1 MIEVKSAVD
10 VPELSAMAGV
20 NVLLEGPTGT
30 GKTTA
35 LATMADT
42 GADLFVLFAE
52 NGLETFLGYWT
63 DRGKSIPDNVHY
75 HVLPRGMGSFKILAD
90 MAHKINN
97 TSMEALFKMSD
108 PDRNKSNQYW
118 TLLNALTDFPDD
130 RTGKRF
136 GPVDSWG
143 PDKCF
148 GIDSLSAINP
158 WAMGLIVG
166 NKPLKDQRDWGV
178 AQDLIE
184 KLLRQLTDG
193 CPCHFVLLSHVERE
207 TDLVYGGVKLT
218 VSTLGRALAPK
229 IPPMFS
235 DVILTVREG
244 KNFSWSTASPQA
256 DLKTRNLPIADNIPP
271 HFSQIIDK
279 WKSRGGRLVA
289 GVKK

>member
-1 MIEVKSAVD
+1 MTELAMAVSQ
-10 VPELSAMAGV
+10 ELSAMAGV

-30 GKTTA
+30 GKTHA
-35 LATMADT
+35 LATLAET
-42 GADLFVLFAE
+42 GVELFILFAE

-63 DRGKSIPDNVHY
+63 DKGQPIPPNVHY
-75 HVLPRGMGSFKILAD
+75 HVLDRSMGSFKILAD
-90 MAHKINN
+90 MAFKINN

-108 PDRNKSNQYW
+108 PDRHKSNQYW

-130 RTGKRF
+130 RTGKKF
-136 GPVDSWG
+136 GAIDSWG
-143 PDKCF
+143 PDRAF
-148 GIDSLSAINP
+148 AIDSLSALNP
-158 WAMGLIVG
+158 WAMGLVVG

-193 CPCHFVLLSHVERE
+193 CKCHFILLSHVERE
-207 TDLVYGGVKLT
+207 TDQVYGGVKLT

-235 DVILTVREG
+235 DVVLTVREG
-244 KNFSWSTASPQA
+244 KNFSWSTANPQA
-256 DLKTRNLPIADNIPP
+256 DLKTRNLPIADNIAPT
-271 HFSQIIDK
+271 FVQIIDR
-279 WKSRGGRLVA
+279 WKSRGGRLTA

>member
-1 MIEVKSAVD
+1 MNDILKAAVSE
-10 VPELSAMAGV
+10 ELSAMAGV

-30 GKTTA
+30 GKTHA
-35 LATMADT
+35 LATLAET
-42 GADLFVLFAE
+42 GIELFVLFAE
-52 NGLETFLGYWT
+52 NGLETFLGYWA
-63 DRGKSIPDNVHY
+63 DRGKEIPPNVHW
-75 HVLPRGMGSFKILAD
+75 HVLPRGTGSFQILAD

-97 TSMEALFKMSD
+97 TSMEALFKMND

-118 TLLNALTDFPDD
+118 VLLNALTDFPDD

-143 PDKCF
+143 PDRAF
-148 GIDSLSAINP
+148 AIDSLSALNP

-193 CPCHFVLLSHVERE
+193 CKCHFVLLSHVERE
-207 TDLVYGGVKLT
+207 TDQIYGGVKIT

-256 DLKTRNLPIADNIPP
+256 DLKTRNLGIADGLPP
-271 HFSQIIDK
+271 SFVPIIDK
-279 WKSRGGRLVA
+279 WKSRGGKFTT

>member
-1 MIEVKSAVD
+1 MVELATAISN
-10 VPELSAMAGV
+10 ELSAMAGV

-30 GKTTA
+30 GKTHA
-35 LATMADT
+35 LATLAET
-42 GADLFVLFAE
+42 GVELFILFAE

-63 DRGKSIPDNVHY
+63 DRNLPIPQNVHW
-75 HVLPRGMGSFKILAD
+75 HVLDRGGGNFKTLAD
-90 MAHKINN
+90 MAYKINN
-97 TSMEALFKMSD
+97 TSMEALFKMND

-130 RTGKRF
+130 RTGKKF
-136 GPVDSWG
+136 GAIDTWG
-143 PDKCF
+143 PDKAF
-148 GIDSLSAINP
+148 AIDSLSALNP
-158 WAMGLIVG
+158 WAMGLIIG

-193 CPCHFVLLSHVERE
+193 CRCHFVLLSHVERE
-207 TDLVYGGVKLT
+207 TDQVYGGVKLT

-229 IPPMFS
+229 IPCMFS
-235 DVILTVREG
+235 DVVLTVRDG
-244 KNFSWSTASPQA
+244 KQFSWSTANPQA

-271 HFSQIIDK
+271 TFVQIIDK
-279 WKSRGGRLVA
+279 WKSRGGRFTA